1 MAPIQPVTPY
11 MGHDIIITAFIVV
24 IVGGMES
31 IAGAVLAA
39 FILGF
44 VHTFAITLYD
54 GVAAIMAGVV
64 LMAVILIVKPEGLLG
79 RVKA

>member
-11 MGHDIIITAFIVV
+11 MGHDIIITAFIIV

-44 VHTFAITLYD
+44 IHTFVTTLVD
-54 GVAAIMAGVV
+54 GVVATMAGVA
-64 LMAVILIVKPEGLLG
+64 LMALILIVKPEGLLG
-79 RVKA
+79 KVKA